1 MRRRPRIN
9 RTDAIEFEKEKKC
22 QINNE
27 SFMIT
32 RREIAGEK
40 ENFEL

>member
-9 RTDAIEFEKEKKC
+9 RTDAIEFEKKKC